1 MDTDNDFGLSLIN
14 GEAVPLEGVKVKAYI
29 NGRGSKVIITQMFK
43 NTGKNA
49 IEAVYKFPLPSD
61 SAVCGFR
68 AIIGDR
74 IIRGEVEEKEK
85 AFKIYDEAMAK
96 GDGAYLLDEERPN
109 IFTLSVGN
117 LNPGRSAI
125 IEVEYISLLDSSGN
139 DAKFYL
145 PTTISPRYIP
155 DNMPDQNGIPV
166 DETINPLFA
175 FDVDYGL
182 KISVEISGKNHI
194 NSIDCPSH
202 KLKTSYG
209 TNSIFQEFSSNTVK
223 MDRDFVLNIA
233 YKEDF
238 KSRAYYFE
246 AKNSGAG
253 FIELDLS
260 PRTDEKKENSKSL
273 QKEIIFVLDCSGSM
287 EGSSIIQA
295 KNALEILLRAMK
307 PGDKFNIYRFG
318 STFNKFCDY
327 SAIYDDATFAKAL
340 AFIKNTEADLGG
352 TEILAPL
359 YDLFKD
365 DDSKNI
371 KNIILIT
378 DGEVGNEDD
387 VIKLVKLNSA
397 KNRLFTVGIGY
408 GPNEYFIKE
417 MANATGAA
425 SQIVH
430 PEERIEPKI
439 LGLFNKLS
447 HGRIENIKIGWEEG
461 TQQSPSDVVL
471 FDGGNVSIFAKTV
484 KMQEKIIVSGMLDD
498 KPLSFAI
505 PVICLGEVESPIPQL
520 WAREAIKELERGMVM
535 QPGSAQK
542 RRKEKSGNDKIIEIS
557 KEFGV
562 ISSMTSFVSVEE
574 RSEEEKTKGAAVL
587 KKIPVMLTKDWHG
600 LKAGV
605 GAPAPL
611 MSNYDSALISN
622 KNICEGEPLFED
634 SNFSINRSVRP
645 DSFKSN
651 SSIHYLRAKA
661 FSPSDKK
668 FIISNDR
675 EELLLEILSL
685 QKPSGGF
692 EISEEILK
700 LLGIDYNNLKVTA
713 KKITDSSFD
722 NKFATFQFLYSAVIL
737 EILKSKF
744 SDKKDSWEA
753 ITGKTENWLN
763 EQKINYKP
771 LIDNQE
777 ISEFIKKYV
786 LLNLRPEIGKKI

>member
-1 MDTDNDFGLSLIN
+1 LDTDNDFGLSLIN
-14 GEAVPLEGVKVKAYI
+14 GEAVPLEGVKVKAYL

-43 NTGKNA
+43 NTSKNA

-74 IIRGEVEEKEK
+74 IIRGEIEEKEK
-85 AFKIYDEAMAK
+85 AFKIYDEALAK

-117 LNPGRSAI
+117 LNPQRSAI
-125 IEVEYISLLDSSGN
+125 IEVEYVSLLDSSGN
-139 DAKFYL
+139 TAKFYL

-155 DNMPDQNGIPV
+155 DNMPDKNGIPV

-182 KISVEISGKNHI
+182 KISVEISGKDLI
-194 NSIDCPSH
+194 SSIDCPSH

-209 TNSIFQEFSSNTVK
+209 SNTICQEFSSDTVK

-246 AKNSGAG
+246 DKKSGAG
-253 FIELDLS
+253 FVELDLS
-260 PRTDEKKENSKSL
+260 PRTDEKKENSKSR
-273 QKEIIFVLDCSGSM
+273 QNEIILVLDCSGSM

-327 SAIYDDATFAKAL
+327 SVVYDDITFTKAL

-359 YDLFKD
+359 NDLFKD
-365 DDSKNI
+365 DDNRNI

-387 VIKLVKLNSA
+387 VIKLVKLSSA

-408 GPNEYFIKE
+408 GPNEYFIKSL
-417 MANATGAA
+417 ADATGAA

-439 LGLFNKLS
+439 LGLFNNLT
-447 HGRIENIKIGWEEG
+447 HGRIENIKIGWEAG
-461 TQQSPSDVVL
+461 THQSPVDIVL

-484 KMQEKIIVSGMLDD
+484 KMPEKINVSGMLDD
-498 KPLSFAI
+498 KLLNFEI

-520 WAREAIKELERGMVM
+520 WARETIKELESGMVL
-535 QPGSAQK
+535 QQGSAQT

-562 ISSMTSFVSVEE
+562 ISRMTSFVSVEE

-611 MSNYDSALISN
+611 MSNYDSTLISR
-622 KNICEGEPLFED
+622 KNICESVPEFANED
-634 SNFSINRSVRP
+634 FSFNKKAMMDSFNTNRSDP
-645 DSFKSN
+645 
-651 SSIHYLRAKA
+651 YLRAKTV
-661 FSPSDKK
+661 SVNNKK
-668 FIISNDR
+668 VILVKDR

-700 LLGIDYNNLKVTA
+700 LLGIDYNNLKETA

-763 EQKINYKP
+763 EQNINYKP
-771 LIDNQE
+771 LMGNQE
-777 ISEFIKKYV
+777 IPEFVKKYV

>member
-1 MDTDNDFGLSLIN
+1 MDTDNDFGLSLIT
-14 GEAVPLEGVKVKAYI
+14 GEEVPLEGVKVKAYI

-74 IIRGEVEEKEK
+74 IIRGEIEEKEK

-117 LNPGRSAI
+117 LNPQRSAI
-125 IEVEYISLLDSSGN
+125 IEVEYVSLLDSSGN
-139 DAKFYL
+139 GAKFYL

-182 KISVEISGKNHI
+182 KISVEVSGKDLI
-194 NSIDCPSH
+194 SSIDCPSH

-209 TNSIFQEFSSNTVK
+209 SNTICQEFSSDTVK

-233 YKEDF
+233 YREDL

-246 AKNSGAG
+246 DKKSGVG
-253 FIELDLS
+253 FVELDLS
-260 PRTDEKKENSKSL
+260 PRTDEKKDSSKSR
-273 QKEIIFVLDCSGSM
+273 QNEIIFVLDCSGSM
-287 EGSSIIQA
+287 EGSSIVQA

-327 SAIYDDATFAKAL
+327 SVVYDDDTFAKAL

-359 YDLFKD
+359 NDLFKGD
-365 DDSKNI
+365 DNKNI

-408 GPNEYFIKE
+408 GPNEYFIKG
-417 MANATGAA
+417 MADATGAA

-439 LGLFNKLS
+439 LGLFNNLS
-447 HGRIENIKIGWEEG
+447 HGRIENIKIDWEAG

-471 FDGGNVSIFAKTV
+471 FEGGNVSVFAKTV
-484 KMQEKIIVSGMLDD
+484 RIPEKIKVSGMLDD
-498 KPLSFAI
+498 KLLNFEI

-520 WAREAIKELERGMVM
+520 WAREAIKELESGMVM
-535 QPGSAQK
+535 QPGSAQT
-542 RRKEKSGNDKIIEIS
+542 RRKEKSVNDKVIEIS

-562 ISSMTSFVSVEE
+562 ISRLASFVSVEE
-574 RSEEEKTKGAAVL
+574 RSEEEKTKGAAIL

-611 MSNYDSALISN
+611 MSTYDSALISSN
-622 KNICEGEPLFED
+622 NICEGEPPFANNEVSL
-634 SNFSINRSVRP
+634 NKKVTP
-645 DSFKSN
+645 DSFRSN
-651 SSIHYLRAKA
+651 SSGQHLRAKA
-661 FSPSDKK
+661 FSVNNKK
-668 FIISNDR
+668 VILSNDR

-700 LLGIDYNNLKVTA
+700 ALGIDYNNLKETA
-713 KKITDSSFD
+713 KKIIGSSFD
-722 NKFATFQFLYSAVIL
+722 NKFTPFQFLYSLVIL
-737 EILKSKF
+737 EVLKSKF

-763 EQKINYKP
+763 EQNMKYKP
-771 LIDNQE
+771 LIGNQG
-777 ISEFIKKYV
+777 IPEFIKKNV
-786 LLNLRPEIGKKI
+786 LPNLSSAI